1 MSQKYIDMSYPIEP
15 NMPVLPNYPPV
26 EIVIL
31 DSTTRQQQEG
41 PRHLNSSRI
50 SIGLHTGTHM
60 DAPFH
65 FYGEGK
71 TFEDIPLEQC
81 IGEATLVRLP
91 NHGAFAPI
99 TPQDILPF
107 RESIQ
112 ETGKVVFDTNW
123 SLHWGEPAFF
133 LDHPEIT
140 QETAE
145 LLLEWGVHLIGVD
158 FPSVDRAPYPAHL
171 AFLGSGAVIV
181 ENLTNLSAIHTDRFH
196 LTALPLNLVGRDGS
210 PIRAIGKER

>member
-1 MSQKYIDMSYPIEP
+1 MSQQYIDLSYPIEP
-15 NMPVLPNYPPV
+15 QMPVLPNYPPV
-26 EIVIL
+26 EITIL
-31 DSTTRQQQEG
+31 DSTAQQEPKG

-50 SIGLHTGTHM
+50 AIGLHTGTHM

-65 FYGEGK
+65 FFGDGK
-71 TFEDIPLEQC
+71 TFEAISLEQC
-81 IGEATLVRLP
+81 IGQATLVRLP
-91 NHGAFAPI
+91 AHGSYAPI
-99 TPQDILPF
+99 TPNDVSAY
-107 RESIQ
+107 RDSIR

-123 SLHWGEPAFF
+123 SLRWGDPAFF

-171 AFLGSGAVIV
+171 AFLGKGALIV
-181 ENLTNLSAIHTDRFH
+181 ENLANLSAITTERFH
-196 LTALPLNLVGRDGS
+196 FTALPLNIVGRDGS
-210 PIRAIGKER
+210 PIRAIGKEI